1 MVFNRFAA
9 LIILTAILCSSLLAQ
24 NKAFDPS
31 RMDTAT
37 MACDNFF
44 QYVNGTWLK
53 TTEIPSDRS
62 SYGGFTIL
70 QDTNNDLLHTILE
83 EAAKTKSPEGSDTQ
97 LIGDYY
103 ASCMDEASIEAA
115 GLTGIEPLFK
125 KIDGIKDSKSLVKT
139 IAEFHKAGV
148 PAVFGFGAS
157 ADLDDS
163 TMNIANTGQGG
174 LTLPNKDYYTKTDA
188 KSQEIRDK
196 FVAHMT
202 KMFQMAGDTDE
213 KAAANA
219 QTVLKLQTRLANASR
234 SPIENRDPKLSKN
247 KMSLAD
253 ADKLSPNLNWE
264 AYIAERGSPKV
275 TIINVGNPAFL
286 KEVSA
291 MIGDVPVAEWQVY
304 LRWNVLNSSASALP
318 KKFADE
324 NFNFFGRT
332 MSGVKEQ
339 QPRWRRCVAATDG
352 TFGEALGMEF
362 IKRNNYT
369 AAMKKSTDD
378 LISNLVIA
386 LRDRINRLDWMGEE
400 TKKQALVKLDAFKR
414 KIGYPDKLRGYAG
427 LKVNS
432 RAYLEN
438 NRRAAAFQIERNLK
452 DIGQPVDRTRWG
464 FTTPTVN
471 ASYSPQ
477 SNTITFPAGISQPP
491 FYSFTAD
498 DAFNYGAMGSVI
510 GHEISHGF
518 DDQGSQFDS
527 VGNLRSWWTPED
539 RKNFEERANCVVEQF
554 NGYEVLPDLHI
565 QGKLTLGENIGDLGG
580 LNIAYEAFQDS
591 MKGKPR
597 PANIDGFTPE
607 QRFFLAWAQVWSSKY
622 RDEAIRQQ
630 VIGNPHADPR
640 WRVNGPLSNMPEFA
654 QAFGCKIGDK
664 MVRQNPCKIW

>member
-1 MVFNRFAA
+1 MLLHRFAA
-9 LIILTAILCSSLLAQ
+9 ILVLFTLSASMFAQ
-24 NKAFDPS
+24 TKAFDPA
-31 RMDTAT
+31 RMDTST
-37 MACDNFF
+37 LACDNFF

-53 TTEIPSDRS
+53 NTEIPADRS
-62 SYGGFTIL
+62 NYGGFTIL
-70 QDTNNDLLHTILE
+70 ADQNNDLLRSILE
-83 EAAKTKSPEGSDTQ
+83 EAAKTKSPEGSDSQ

-115 GLTGIEPLFK
+115 GLAGIEPAFK
-125 KIDGIKDSKSLVKT
+125 KIDGIKDPKSLVAT
-139 IAEFHKAGV
+139 IAYLHRSGV
-148 PAVFGFGAS
+148 PALFGFGAS

-174 LTLPNKDYYTKTDA
+174 LTLPNKEYYTKTDA
-188 KSQEIRDK
+188 KSVEIRGK
-196 FVAHMT
+196 FVTYMT
-202 KMFQMAGDTDE
+202 NMFQMAGDSAE

-247 KMSLAD
+247 KMTLVD

-264 AYIAERGSPKV
+264 TYIAERGAPKV
-275 TIINVGNPAFL
+275 TMLNVGNPAFL

-291 MIGDVPVAEWQVY
+291 MLGDTPVEDWKVY
-304 LRWNVLNSSASALP
+304 LRWNVLNSSANALP

-324 NFNFFGRT
+324 NFDFFGKT
-332 MSGVKEQ
+332 LSGVKEQ

-352 TFGEALGMEF
+352 TFGEALGMAF
-362 IKRNNYT
+362 IKRINYT
-369 AAMKKSTDD
+369 PAMKKSTDD

-386 LRDRINRLDWMGEE
+386 LRDRINGLDWMSAD
-400 TKKQALVKLDAFKR
+400 TKKQALIKLDAFKR

-427 LKVNS
+427 LKVTRN
-432 RAYLEN
+432 AYLEN
-438 NRRAAAFQIERNLK
+438 NRRAAEFQVARNLK
-452 DIGQPVDRTRWG
+452 DIGQPVDRSRWG
-464 FTTPTVN
+464 FTPPTVN

-498 DAFNYGAMGSVI
+498 DAFNYGGMGSVI

-527 VGNLRSWWTPED
+527 VGNLKSWWTPDD

-554 NGYEVLPDLHI
+554 NGYEVLPGLHI

-580 LNIAYEAFQDS
+580 LNIAYEAFEDS
-591 MKGKPR
+591 LKGKPR
-597 PANIDGFTPE
+597 PADIDGFTPE

-630 VIGNPHADPR
+630 VLGNPHADPR
-640 WRVNGPLSNMPEFA
+640 YRVNGPLSNMPEFA
-654 QAFGCKIGDK
+654 QAFGCKLPDK
-664 MVRQNPCKIW
+664 MVSTHPCKIW